1 MPTETLHRVV
11 QIRAFVAIIV
21 ASVLAACGGGGGG
34 TGSGGSGGGVVAE
47 NCRKEATV
55 VRSGSF
61 YGGAEGSDG
70 GGVGGGGGG
79 DGAGDGSGG
88 QGQFLDTRVVVRN
101 RLMEVI
107 GEALTDAE
115 NGMVAIDLKGCKDAV
130 QIDFVGGPTA
140 KYYDEST
147 RRYEPFRDGE
157 VLRARLPQLTKNFTV
172 SPFTEAAVRMMDA
185 ENGGTTS
192 TLNVEQIIRIN
203 AHVGRIVADQVPGI
217 FRPRNP
223 DGSFKPLD
231 ITQLAAV
238 LNPTKAT
245 RAGTLTDTPYGQMG
259 AIIAGLGATAGAYSE
274 KVDRPAARMTELF
287 ASDLADGKLDLQGV
301 SGPLVTE
308 SQPPLYTP
316 DTLWRSK
323 SVAAG
328 TASASIG
335 DNALQQKTKAAA
347 VASYAA
353 TLQSVYEVERA
364 DEGKFVTGSVGTQT
378 VRLYADGAL
387 TIKRTNSSGF
397 TAAIWYE
404 SNRNPAE
411 IPIVAGGVSGE
422 PARFSDV
429 KVGSRGEAIA
439 LRSDRAGFVYVPPF
453 ELYRVNGRETVDK
466 ASGEAILNAQ
476 AVKVSPITVPLPAQ
490 ANGLH
495 VLGFTPSPDRRSYP
509 GAIKPAFLFVLGD
522 GSLWG
527 VDPQRSTQAFR
538 VASPEPLLSVVYDR
552 FTTPFVESAYGQG
565 TLTPVATAADPGNR
579 RLYGLTRRGK
589 VLTWLEGLSG
599 SGRELAIPGVVTMLA
614 AESKTNVYAMN
625 SEGQVFWINADH
637 ALANAP
643 ETLVEPTTSLTQ
655 YQRRY
660 SPHQIVQVDLGGER
674 ACSMARSEAVIC
686 DSGRVRIWKERT
698 NPLLFGN
705 GSDRTLI
712 SNTIEPSRPVQSAG
726 GYWRINAVQ
735 ETFFLTQSESTFV
748 DGASYLRIDGQV
760 LDSGEADGKRDLRNP
775 VLDFPNDPRKDSG
788 VTGTQ
793 FRNALESVLRADS
806 PLLTPRTIGSTFA
819 YDKRRHQ
826 MTVSVAPVAVNRYQL
841 NVSFDG
847 GTSPTMPTSRF
858 TIDLVPQSDR
868 VQFRIPIFEGGDPAT
883 NPAGGVL
890 QNPADVYLTSDSVRL
905 DKGLTAGWVGS
916 YLNPVRAEDNPLRA
930 KILPQG
936 TRSDPYAFKV
946 CYEMEGQVR
955 VPQQLRFGALVC
967 TIHEND
973 GRFRGLSAWHTHSFY
988 VNGVR
993 SPAVTNGVDFGHYMY
1008 SPY

>member
-1 MPTETLHRVV
+1 MASERPNALKLGALVA
-11 QIRAFVAIIV
+11 AFA
-21 ASVLAACGGGGGG
+21 ASLLAACGGGGGG
-34 TGSGGSGGGVVAE
+34 GTAVSGLGGGEVADS
-47 NCRKEATV
+47 CRKEATL

-70 GGVGGGGGG
+70 GGVGEGGGG
-79 DGAGDGSGG
+79 GAGDGSGG

-107 GEALTDAE
+107 GEAVTDPE
-115 NGMVAIDLKGCKDAV
+115 NGMVAIDLKGCKDAI

-147 RRYEPFRDGE
+147 RRYEPFREGE

-185 ENGGTTS
+185 ENGGTTTS
-192 TLNVEQIIRIN
+192 LNVEQIVRVN
-203 AHVGRIVADQVPGI
+203 AHIGRVVADQVPGI

-223 DGSFKPLD
+223 DGSFRQLD

-238 LNPTKAT
+238 LNPTKAG
-245 RAGTLTDTPYGQMG
+245 RAGTLTDTPFGQMG
-259 AIIAGLGATAGAYSE
+259 AIIAGLGATAAAYSE
-274 KVDRPAARMTELF
+274 KVDRPAARMTDLF

-301 SGPLVTE
+301 AGPLVSD

-316 DTLWRSK
+316 DTLWRAK

-335 DNALQQKTKAAA
+335 DAALQQKSKAAA
-347 VASYAA
+347 IASYAA
-353 TLQSVYEVERA
+353 TLQSVYEVTRA
-364 DEGKFVTGSVGTQT
+364 DEGSFVTGSVGTQT

-387 TIKRTNSSGF
+387 TIKRTNAAGF

-411 IPIVAGGVSGE
+411 IPIVTGGANGQ
-422 PARFSDV
+422 PARFGDV
-429 KVGSRGEAIA
+429 NVGSRGEAIA
-439 LRSDRAGFVYVPPF
+439 LRRDRDGFVYVPPF
-453 ELYRVNGRETVDK
+453 ELYRVNGSETVDK

-476 AVKVSPITVPLPAQ
+476 AARVAPIAVPLPTA

-495 VLGFTPSPDRRSYP
+495 VLSFTPSPDRRTYP
-509 GAIKPAFLFVLGD
+509 GAIKPAFLYVLGD

-527 VDPQRSTQAFR
+527 VDPLRSAQAFP
-538 VASPEPLLSVVYDR
+538 VPSPEPLLAVVYDR
-552 FTTPFVESAYGQG
+552 FTTPFFDPAYGTG
-565 TLTPVATAADPGNR
+565 ALTPVATAADAGNR

-599 SGRELAIPGVVTMLA
+599 SGRELAIPGVVTSLA

-637 ALANAP
+637 ALSDAP
-643 ETLVEPTTSLTQ
+643 EVAIEPTTSLSQ
-655 YQRRY
+655 YRRRY
-660 SPHQIVQVDLGGER
+660 APHQVVPVDLAGER
-674 ACSMARSEAVIC
+674 ACAIARAEAVMC
-686 DSGRVRIWKERT
+686 DTGRVRIWKEKT

-712 SNTIEPSRPVQSAG
+712 SNSIDPSRPVQSAG
-726 GYWRINAVQ
+726 GYWRVNAVQ
-735 ETFFLTQSESTFV
+735 ETFVLTARESTFV
-748 DGASYLRIDGQV
+748 DGATYLRVDGQV

-775 VLDFPNDPRKDSG
+775 VLDFRDEPRKDSG

-793 FRNALESVLRADS
+793 FRQALESVLRADS
-806 PLLTPRTIGSTFA
+806 PLLTPRTIGSTFSF
-819 YDKRRHQ
+819 DNRRHQ
-826 MTVSVAPVAVNRYQL
+826 MKVWVAPVAVNRYQL
-841 NVSFDG
+841 NVSFDNDLE
-847 GTSPTMPTSRF
+847 PTMPPARF
-858 TIDLVPQSDR
+858 TIDFVPQADR
-868 VQFRIPIFEGGDPAT
+868 VQFRIPVFEGGDPQT

-890 QNPADVYLTSDSVRL
+890 QNPTDVYLTSDNVRL
-905 DKGLTAGWVGS
+905 DKGLTAGWFGR
-916 YLNPVRAEDNPLRA
+916 YLNPVEASSDVLLA

-946 CYEMEGQVR
+946 CYEMDGQVR
-955 VPQQLRFGALVC
+955 VPQQMRFGALVC

-973 GRFRGLSAWHTHSFY
+973 GRFRGLSAWHTHSFF

-993 SPAVTNGVDFGHYMY
+993 SPPVTYGVDFGHYMY